1 MVYRMTVI
9 AVLSCAGFAATAS
22 TALADGPYGCGP
34 AGCGAAGCAPASC
47 GARGCG
53 FCGYPQ
59 YYSLLGKCAGGQPLP
74 AYQAAPWYL
83 YWPYD
88 GHFLTP
94 APVTGAFY
102 GPPIAGNFPVNPY
115 FPGPGYG
122 YGPAYAPVPGG
133 APPMPQGM
141 PGTMPGMAP
150 GLPGMPPMPPRQ

>member
-1 MVYRMTVI
+1 
-9 AVLSCAGFAATAS
+9 
-22 TALADGPYGCGP
+22 
-34 AGCGAAGCAPASC
+34 
-47 GARGCG
+47 
-53 FCGYPQ
+53 
-59 YYSLLGKCAGGQPLP
+59 LLGKCAGGQPLP